1 MGPSADFHI
10 ASIAVLS
17 LVFLY
22 VTFGRRGRQGRQF
35 KLFVALFVST
45 VLLVV
50 CGLARGIVVM
60 GLGVEQAAAPFRAAV
75 TVLQCVAS
83 CFMLA
88 YTASL
93 CRSEGRG
100 VRFERVALTAIPFI
114 LATCATISSLF
125 TDSVFY
131 VDSDGFLSPGPLH
144 FAVHLCMAFYPAM
157 CIVYAIAYRKMLRTL
172 DAAAVWCAS
181 ILVLICVCVETLNP
195 QIRLASFGFAMAV
208 LSVFVTAGSPFE
220 FVDSLTHAFDVSAFR
235 AHVAEL
241 LKGGRRFSVVVIAL
255 RRLPMLNALLGTQV
269 ADEAIKLCAQAAVH
283 AGRTRQVYR
292 VRGSAFAF
300 VTFSRRESRRVTEEL
315 TKLFARP
322 QQLGG
327 TSMRLEVAVA
337 SASGLDA
344 FDSSED
350 IAQYV
355 GFLIDKL
362 QEGVEVPEEQRG
374 LIEEFRRRR
383 EVRRY
388 LAHAV
393 NEGLVSTYAQPL
405 YSLEQNRFCG
415 FEALSRL
422 EHPTLGAI
430 PPDEFI
436 DAAESEGLIAELG
449 RTQFDAVCR
458 FASEHADELAAA
470 HIDAIKVNLSPVELM
485 EADFGL
491 NTLMV
496 MERWGVSPALFQFE
510 ITETASTRY
519 GFEAGDAIKT
529 LRDAGS
535 RFCMDDFGSG
545 FANLDSILSLPFSVV
560 KIDRTLLAAAVEGD
574 SARALYSSVVE
585 MVKSQGL
592 VVVAEGVETAQQDAF
607 VRSLGVEEAQGFF
620 YAHPVPIG
628 DVFATIHGTKSNG

>member
-22 VTFGRRGRQGRQF
+22 ATFGRRGRQGRQF
-35 KLFVALFVST
+35 RLFVALFAT
-45 VLLVV
+45 TALLVG
-50 CGLARGIVVM
+50 CGLARGIVVVGM
-60 GLGVEQAAAPFRAAV
+60 GIEQAAAPFRAAV
-75 TVLQCVAS
+75 TVLQCTAS

-93 CRSEGRG
+93 CCGDG
-100 VRFERVALTAIPFI
+100 KIRFERIALTSIPFV
-114 LATCATISSLF
+114 LATCATVSSLF

-131 VDSDGFLSPGPLH
+131 VDSNGLLAPGPLH
-144 FAVHLCMAFYPAM
+144 FAVHLCMAFYPVM

-181 ILVLICVCVETLNP
+181 IIVLICVIVETLNP
-195 QIRLASFGFAMAV
+195 HIRLASFGFAMAV

-220 FVDSLTHAFDVSAFR
+220 FVDSLTHAFDASAFR
-235 AHVAEL
+235 AHIADF
-241 LKGGRRFSVVVIAL
+241 LKSKRRFSVVIVTL

-269 ADEAIKLCAQAAVH
+269 ADEAIKLCARAAVQS
-283 AGRTRQVYR
+283 GRTRQVYR

-300 VTFSRRESRRVTEEL
+300 VTFSRRESRRVAEEL
-315 TKLFARP
+315 TALFAKP
-322 QQLGG
+322 QQVGG
-327 TSMRLEVAVA
+327 SSMRLEVAVA
-337 SASGLDA
+337 SASGLEA
-344 FDSSED
+344 FDSAED

-355 GFLIDKL
+355 DFLIDKL
-362 QEGVEVPEEQRG
+362 QEGADVPEEQRG

-393 NEGLVSTYAQPL
+393 AEGLVSTYVQPL
-405 YSLEQNRFCG
+405 CSLERNRFCG
-415 FEALSRL
+415 FEVLSRL

-449 RTQFDAVCR
+449 RAQLEAVCR
-458 FASEHADELAAA
+458 FASEHAEELAAA
-470 HIDAIKVNLSPVELM
+470 HIDAIKINLSPVELM

-491 NTLMV
+491 NTLMI

-519 GFEAGDAIKT
+519 GFEVGDAIQT
-529 LRDAGS
+529 LQAAGS
-535 RFCMDDFGSG
+535 QFCMDDFGSG
-545 FANLDSILSLPFSVV
+545 FANLDSILNLPFSVV
-560 KIDRTLLAAAVEGD
+560 KIDKTLLAAAVESD
-574 SARALYSSVVE
+574 SAKALYRSVVE
-585 MVKSQGL
+585 MVKGQGL
-592 VVVAEGVETAQQDAF
+592 VAVAEGVETAEQDSF
-607 VRSLGVEEAQGFF
+607 IRGLGVEEAQGFF

-628 DVFATIHGTKSNG
+628 EVFDTIRSAKTKR